1 MIVQI
6 YTLIKVQIIIIVRIL
21 INLIRIARFR
31 ILSAYKIISLEQVT

>member
-21 INLIRIARFR
+21 INLIRIAWLRN
-31 ILSAYKIISLEQVT
+31 LSAYKIISLEQVT